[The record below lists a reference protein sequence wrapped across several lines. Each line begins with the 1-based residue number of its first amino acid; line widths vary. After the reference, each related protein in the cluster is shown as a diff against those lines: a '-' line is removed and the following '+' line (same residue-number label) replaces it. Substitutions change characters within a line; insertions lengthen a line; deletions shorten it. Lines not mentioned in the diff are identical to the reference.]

1 MTTSGRLMQF
11 HGSLNRLKGFQNRI
25 NSIAILSSWLHRAS
39 TDTSHASCIHLQV
52 PICWLYYLVLNQII
66 ASRWMH
72 MNLASRQVSLKL
84 DGMWGSWWMI
94 IVFWIPYCLPVQWTL
109 KLCTCGH
116 YTGFAVYHRLF
127 DKSQGNEYICYLIHT
142 LYHITTP
149 SCQCGHV
156 RGSSV
161 SVRHFWGTVASSV

>member
-1 MTTSGRLMQF
+1 
-11 HGSLNRLKGFQNRI
+11 
-25 NSIAILSSWLHRAS
+25 
-39 TDTSHASCIHLQV
+39 
-52 PICWLYYLVLNQII
+52 
-66 ASRWMH
+66 

-109 KLCTCGH
+109 KLCTCGQ
-116 YTGFAVYHRLF
+116 YTGFAVYYRLF
-127 DKSQGNEYICYLIHT
+127 DKSQGNKYICYLIHT

-161 SVRHFWGTVASSV
+161 SVRHFWGTCSSQLCIDMWWADGQVSGAFNFLVWNTLYKFPTEKWFLQGRTGMLKACN